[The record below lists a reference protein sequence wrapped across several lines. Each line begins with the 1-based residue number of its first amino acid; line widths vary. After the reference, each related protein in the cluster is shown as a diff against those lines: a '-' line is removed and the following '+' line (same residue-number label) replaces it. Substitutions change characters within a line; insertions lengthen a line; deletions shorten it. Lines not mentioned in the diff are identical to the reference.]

1 MSDRHPLKVAIVDF
15 GLGNLFS
22 VQRACER
29 AGLLAEITSSKESVL
44 AADGVILPGVGAF
57 GDAMEN
63 LRRADLIG
71 PLRYVSQSG
80 KPLVGICL
88 GQQLLMSESEEFGHH
103 RGLGLIE
110 GTVVRFREPCGP
122 EGQPLKIPHIG
133 WSRIHRPNTPN
144 EKEDRWSGSP
154 LEGLADGT
162 YMYFV
167 HSYHVKPADHS
178 VELAMTCYGDL
189 EFCSAVRSGNT
200 CAFQFHPERSGP
212 DGLSIY
218 CRLAEFI
225 VDAHE
230 RTKLH
235 SVA

>member
-1 MSDRHPLKVAIVDF
+1 MSQLGPLKVAIIDF

-29 AGLLAEITSSKESVL
+29 AGFLAEITSAKEVVL

-63 LRRADLIG
+63 LRRADLVS
-71 PLRYVSQSG
+71 PLRSIAHAG
-80 KPLVGICL
+80 KPVIGICL

-110 GTVVRFREPCGP
+110 GTVVRFRDPVDRDGRS
-122 EGQPLKIPHIG
+122 LKVPHVG
-133 WSRIHRPNTPN
+133 WSRIRRPEEPGGNGDPW
-144 EKEDRWSGSP
+144 DGSP
-154 LEGLADGT
+154 LDGLPDGT

-167 HSYHVKPADHS
+167 HSFHVQPADRS
-178 VELAMTCYGDL
+178 VRLSVTNYGDA
-189 EFCSAVRSGNT
+189 EFCSAVRLRNI

-212 DGLSIY
+212 AGLSIY
-218 CRLAEFI
+218 RRMADFI
-225 VDAHE
+225 AS
-230 RTKLH
+230 R
-235 SVA
+235 SVRNNLQNAA